1 MTAFVLRPW
10 HQVSYISMKKKKNI
24 LALILEGRQWHIRQQ
39 QAAFLLSWHE
49 VNVFLRAIL
58 VIDPADLT

>member
-1 MTAFVLRPW
+1 M
-10 HQVSYISMKKKKNI
+10 KNI

-39 QAAFLLSWHE
+39 KAAFLLSWHK